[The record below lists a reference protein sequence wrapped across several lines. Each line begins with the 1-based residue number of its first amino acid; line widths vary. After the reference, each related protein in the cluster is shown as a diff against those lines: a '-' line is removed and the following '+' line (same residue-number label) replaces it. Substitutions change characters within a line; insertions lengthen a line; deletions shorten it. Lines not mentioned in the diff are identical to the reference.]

1 MNFDEVIRIGSIFSN
16 TSLAGRVYSIRGIC
30 ASITANGGYHE
41 PIILLNYGI

>member
-30 ASITANGGYHE
+30 ASITANGG
-41 PIILLNYGI
+41 GITNQLYC